1 MFVPRQYLECLDS
14 NAHMADVLLDTEDM
28 QGALRAGGDVWEL
41 CSVDEWVRM
50 TVSDT
55 RMYTTFFFVERC
67 LVPTL

>member
-55 RMYTTFFFVERC
+55 RMYTTFLFVERC

>member
-14 NAHMADVLLDTEDM
+14 NAHLADVLLDTEDM

-50 TVSDT
+50 TVSVCS
-55 RMYTTFFFVERC
+55 FVYGIAQ
-67 LVPTL
+67 PHA

>member
-14 NAHMADVLLDTEDM
+14 NAHLADVLLDTEDM

-50 TVSDT
+50 TVSVYSVCT
-55 RMYTTFFFVERC
+55 AFLNVKSC
-67 LVPTL
+67 LFGRF